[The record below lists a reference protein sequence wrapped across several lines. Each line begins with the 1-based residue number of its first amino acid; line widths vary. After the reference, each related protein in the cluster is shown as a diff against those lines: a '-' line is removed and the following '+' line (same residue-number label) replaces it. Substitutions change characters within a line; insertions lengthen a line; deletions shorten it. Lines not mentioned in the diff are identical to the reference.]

1 MKPKILNGILICI
14 SLLLWLLILAFQM
27 AEHVAVQ
34 FPVAEMVVGI
44 NVLWYRLG
52 LVAFFGVNTVLISR
66 IFSNIRKLHVTTLL
80 WRLFLIGMIGVT
92 FIMAITFANKA
103 SEKLITY
110 PYLKAFYYSI
120 GLYALV
126 IFFLSAL
133 FIYRRFVLYPRTR
146 RKLYAWRIFMG
157 MLMFSLVLTFIANS
171 AGTAGIV
178 IFSYA
183 LFLLVS
189 LALSANVRWVSY
201 LNFNQ
206 KLRALG
212 LLVMML
218 IVSITYIIAA
228 IRLPSQMGIVPDITL
243 IFLNFIILFTLIYT
257 TFSILVLFF
266 NLPTSS
272 IFERQGVEM
281 ASFSKINQAIQSNL
295 DFTEIMNTLLDVTM
309 MSSNAKAG
317 WVEQIEE
324 DTGKSAITIS
334 KKITKKDIA
343 EIFEH
348 GSVTEK
354 VVQDQRSLYVRN
366 LKKHKGINSNSN
378 RFRSML
384 VVPIISNSQ
393 AYGALYLVNEL
404 ENGFE
409 EVGLESASKYT
420 EQAGIALENA
430 RLLKNSIEVE
440 RYQEQLKIATEVQ
453 SKLLPSK
460 LPYSEV
466 IDFSAKS
473 ENAYEVGGDYFDV
486 AQPSDELYRVAIGDV
501 SGKGTTAAFYM
512 AEVKGIFHALSQ
524 LDLSVKEFIIAANN
538 AVSVCLQKGFFVTLT
553 YLEINLQYKSIEFIR
568 AGHCPAFFYKKD
580 ANKICRFKEGT
591 LGLGINRSPKFADFI
606 HTTEQ
611 LAYSSGDVLA
621 LYTDGIIEARNKD
634 MEEYGYDRFE
644 RIFNENKDK
653 SADEISS
660 AIVKSVKAFV
670 HGEIQDDYTVLIIK
684 FK

>member
-1 MKPKILNGILICI
+1 MGIDPR
-14 SLLLWLLILAFQM
+14 WFKF
-27 AEHVAVQ
+27 VQ
-34 FPVAEMVVGI
+34 I
-44 NVLWYRLG
+44 
-52 LVAFFGVNTVLISR
+52 AFFAVNTILISR

-103 SEKLITY
+103 SEKAVIY
-110 PYLKAFYYSI
+110 PYLKEVYYSVGI
-120 GLYALV
+120 YALM

-133 FIYRRFVLYPRTR
+133 FIFRRFVLYPRTR

-157 MLMFSLVLTFIANS
+157 LIAFSLILTFIATTP
-171 AGTAGIV
+171 GTGPLVIV
-178 IFSYA
+178 SYA
-183 LFLLVS
+183 IFLIVS
-189 LALSANVRWVSY
+189 LVLSANVRWVSY

-228 IRLPSQMGIVPDITL
+228 VRLPGKMGIPLDNNL
-243 IFLNFIILFTLIYT
+243 IFLHFIILFTLIYT
-257 TFSILVLFF
+257 AFSILVLFF

-309 MSSNAKAG
+309 MSSNARAG
-317 WVEQIEE
+317 WVEQISET
-324 DTGKSAITIS
+324 TGKAEITIC
-334 KKITKKDIA
+334 KKITRKDITD
-343 EIFEH
+343 IFEH
-348 GSVTEK
+348 GSMTEK
-354 VVQDQRSLYVRN
+354 VIQDQRSLYVRN
-366 LKKHKGINSNSN
+366 LKKHKGIRSNSS
-378 RFRSML
+378 RFKSML
-384 VVPIISNSQ
+384 IIPIISNSQ
-393 AYGALYLVNEL
+393 SYGALYLVNEL

-409 EVGLESASKYT
+409 EVGLETASKYT

-453 SKLLPSK
+453 SKLLPTQ
-460 LPYSEV
+460 LPYSES
-466 IDFSAKS
+466 IEFSAQS

-486 AQPSDELYRVAIGDV
+486 AQPDEHLFRVAIGDV

-524 LDLSVKEFIIAANN
+524 LDLGVKEFIIAANN

-553 YLEINLQYKSIEFIR
+553 YLEINLKKRSIEFIR
-568 AGHCPAFFYKKD
+568 AGHCPAFFYKKAED
-580 ANKICRFKEGT
+580 KICSFKDGT
-591 LGLGINRSPKFADFI
+591 LGLGINRTKKFANFV
-606 HTTEQ
+606 HATEK
-611 LAYSSGDVLA
+611 LAFNTGDVLA
-621 LYTDGIIEARNKD
+621 LYTDGIIEARNAD

-644 RIFNENKDK
+644 EILKDNKDK
-653 SADEISS
+653 SAEEIST
-660 AIVKSVKAFV
+660 AIVQSVKAFV
-670 HGEIQDDYTVLIIK
+670 HGEIQDDYTVLILK

>member
-1 MKPKILNGILICI
+1 MADQ
-14 SLLLWLLILAFQM
+14 LA
-27 AEHVAVQ
+27 AQ
-34 FPVAEMVVGI
+34 FPVAEMVMGI
-44 NVLWYRLG
+44 DILWYRFG
-52 LVAFFGVNTVLISR
+52 LVAFFAANALLISR

-103 SEKLITY
+103 SEKLVTY
-110 PYLKAFYYSI
+110 PYLKAFYYSV
-120 GLYALV
+120 GLYALL

-146 RKLYAWRIFMG
+146 RKLYAWRVFMG
-157 MLMFSLVLTFIANS
+157 LLIFSLVLTFVASIQ
-171 AGTAGIV
+171 GTWTFV
-178 IFSYA
+178 LFSYA
-183 LFLLVS
+183 LFLVVS
-189 LALSANVRWVSY
+189 LVLSANVRWISY

-228 IRLPSQMGIVPDITL
+228 ARLPGQMGIETDTTL
-243 IFLNFIILFTLIYT
+243 IFLNCIILFTLIYT
-257 TFSILVLFF
+257 SFSILVLFF

-317 WVEQIEE
+317 WVEQVAEN
-324 DTGKSAITIS
+324 TGKTEITIC
-334 KKITKKDIA
+334 KKITRKDISD
-343 EIFEH
+343 IFEH
-348 GSVTEK
+348 GSLTEK
-354 VVQDQRSLYVRN
+354 VVQDQRTVYIRN
-366 LKKHKGINSNSN
+366 LKKHKGIRSTSS
-378 RFRSML
+378 RFRSL
-384 VVPIISNSQ
+384 LIVPIISNSQ
-393 AYGALYLVNEL
+393 TFGALYLVNEL

-409 EVGLESASKYT
+409 EVGLEAASNYT

-453 SKLLPSK
+453 SKLLPSQ
-460 LPYSEV
+460 LPYSDAIE
-466 IDFSAKS
+466 FSAKS

-486 AQPSDELYRVAIGDV
+486 AQPKDHLFRVAIGDV

-553 YLEINLQYKSIEFIR
+553 YLEIDLKKKGIEFIR
-568 AGHCPAFFYKKD
+568 AGHCPAFFYNK
-580 ANKICRFKEGT
+580 ANDKICSFKEGT
-591 LGLGINRSPKFADFI
+591 LGLGINRTNKFANFV
-606 HTTEQ
+606 HRTEK
-611 LAYSSGDVLA
+611 LAFNSGDVLA
-621 LYTDGIIEARNKD
+621 LYTDGIIEARNAE

-644 RIFNENKDK
+644 NIFQENKDN
-653 SADEISS
+653 SAEEISA

-670 HGEIQDDYTVLIIK
+670 HGEIQDDYTVLVLK